1 MFRPLLLAVAF
12 AFAALAGAPA
22 AAATIGG
29 NPGPAHNYVCPHADR
44 GPALDCYFDAVQ
56 HLYTMCRDVKA
67 IEILEF
73 GYDKSTEGTNGA
85 KTEYC
90 LDKQK
95 ENIKHPYLAALK
107 QASLSQEAVTA
118 IKNLQQVWLSAL
130 SNLQWRKG
138 ESDAQYKLRVSE
150 PYEEFKDRIT
160 LIRTAYTEEEAH
172 RSTVATMQRGKPA
185 PAARI
190 KPMTLGEAKQH

>member
-1 MFRPLLLAVAF
+1 MSRPLLLAVALTF
-12 AFAALAGAPA
+12 ASLVGAPA
-22 AAATIGG
+22 GAATIGG

-107 QASLSQEAVTA
+107 QASLSHEAVTA
-118 IKNLQQVWLSAL
+118 IKNLQQAWLSAL

-160 LIRTAYTEEEAH
+160 LIRTAYTEDEAH
-172 RSTVATMQRGKPA
+172 RSAVATTQRAMPA

-190 KPMTLGEAKQH
+190 KPVTLGEAKQH